1 MNLPKTKN
9 AKDHLSYR
17 NYARDVVLGANDA
30 LVSIFALVIGVLG
43 SGFGSLEIFLAG
55 ISGAIAGAISMAIG
69 EYMSTKSQEQIYDA
83 EKKREQEHIKHF
95 FEEEKKELREMYSS
109 KGFSGEILDKIVET
123 IASNPRIMLK
133 VMLEE
138 EFGIK
143 EEERRNP
150 FVAMGV
156 VFVSFLLASMIPVI
170 PFAFISNVTFAGII
184 VSGLT
189 LSGLFVIGSIKSYIA
204 EANWFL
210 GGMENVLLGTIAGL
224 ITFVIGNTL
233 SPTSFI

>member
-1 MNLPKTKN
+1 MKTPKTKH

-43 SGFGSLEIFLAG
+43 SGFGSFDIFLAG
-55 ISGAIAGAISMAIG
+55 MSGAIAGSISMAIG

-95 FEEEKKELREMYSS
+95 FEEEKKELRDMYEQ
-109 KGFSGEILDKIVET
+109 KGFSGEILDKIVDT
-123 IASNPRIMLK
+123 ISNNPQIMLK

-150 FVAMGV
+150 LMAMGI
-156 VFVSFLLASMIPVI
+156 VFISFLLSSMIPVI
-170 PFAFISNVTFAGII
+170 PFAFISNVAAAGIL
-184 VSGLT
+184 VSTLT
-189 LSGLFVIGSIKSYIA
+189 LSGLFCVGALKSYFA
-204 EANWFL
+204 DANWLL
-210 GGMENVLLGTIAGL
+210 GGIENVALGTAAGL
-224 ITFVIGNTL
+224 ITFFIGNAL

>member
-1 MNLPKTKN
+1 MNHPKTRH

-17 NYARDVVLGANDA
+17 NYARDVVLGGNDA
-30 LVSIFALVIGVLG
+30 LVSIFALVIGILG
-43 SGFGSLEIFLAG
+43 SGFGSFQIFLAG

-83 EKKREQEHIKHF
+83 EKKREKEHIEHF
-95 FEEEKKELREMYSS
+95 FEDEKKELREMYAQ
-109 KGFSGEILDKIVET
+109 KGFSGIILEEIVET
-123 IASNPRIMLK
+123 ISNNPRVMLK

-150 FVAMGV
+150 FVAMAV
-156 VFVSFLLASMIPVI
+156 VFIAFLLSSMIPVL
-170 PFAFISNVTFAGII
+170 PFAIIENVGIAGG
-184 VSGLT
+184 VATTLT
-189 LSGLFVIGSIKSYIA
+189 LSGLFIVGAVKSKIA
-204 EANWFL
+204 EANWIL
-210 GGMENVLLGTIAGL
+210 GGMENVALGTFAGL
-224 ITFVIGNTL
+224 FTFIVGNML